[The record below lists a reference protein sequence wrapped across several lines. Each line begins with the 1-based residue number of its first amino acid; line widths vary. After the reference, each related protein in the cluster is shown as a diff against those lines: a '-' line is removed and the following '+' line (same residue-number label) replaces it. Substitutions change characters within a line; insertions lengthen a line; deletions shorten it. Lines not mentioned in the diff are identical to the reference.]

1 MRTYPV
7 YIGRCHDYDADRV
20 TEVLKTALGQIP
32 LRKPITGK
40 VVIKPNLV
48 MAHPKVA
55 TEAYTR
61 KEVIEG
67 IIRVVK
73 ASGKGLGKIDVVE
86 KSGLGV
92 TTASMFRY
100 AGYRKLARKY
110 GVGLR
115 AMEERPQ
122 VKVVIRNGK
131 VHQYITV
138 AREMAECDFL
148 IFAPKLKTNVLA
160 HGYSGALKLNIGTVD
175 SRERLY
181 HHNRDLPAK
190 IVDILEVA
198 NPDLI
203 VTDGIRFC
211 FGGNQMTQPGIDL
224 GLIVVSNNAVAHDM
238 VCAKLL
244 NLDPEKIEH
253 IREAYERGYGPSTF
267 KEIEIS
273 GDYAPEEARSIT
285 KTLDYGYYPV
295 EQFSCNFNI
304 LSGTPY
310 CVGGC
315 HGIFLDWLHM
325 IKDKKPKL
333 LRRFPAIYVLIGR
346 LEKEIRAKKV
356 LLVGNCAMASRMVYA
371 RRIVRIKGCPPS
383 HKRIVWVMMVHFL
396 LLSPLVCPSMIID
409 GFVLYPLK
417 KLKGWLMNLHYKPL
431 GKQRR

>member
-67 IIRVVK
+67 IIRVVN
-73 ASGKGLGKIDVVE
+73 ARGKGIGKIDVVE

-110 GVGLR
+110 GIGLR

-160 HGYSGALKLNIGTVD
+160 NGYSGALKLNIGTVD

-181 HHNRDLPAK
+181 HHNLDLPVK

-203 VTDGIRFC
+203 VTDGIR
-211 FGGNQMTQPGIDL
+211 D
-224 GLIVVSNNAVAHDM
+224 
-238 VCAKLL
+238 
-244 NLDPEKIEH
+244 
-253 IREAYERGYGPSTF
+253 
-267 KEIEIS
+267 
-273 GDYAPEEARSIT
+273 
-285 KTLDYGYYPV
+285 
-295 EQFSCNFNI
+295 
-304 LSGTPY
+304 
-310 CVGGC
+310 GGC
-315 HGIFLDWLHM
+315 E
-325 IKDKKPKL
+325 K
-333 LRRFPAIYVLIGR
+333 GR
-346 LEKEIRAKKV
+346 S
-356 LLVGNCAMASRMVYA
+356 N
-371 RRIVRIKGCPPS
+371 
-383 HKRIVWVMMVHFL
+383 
-396 LLSPLVCPSMIID
+396 
-409 GFVLYPLK
+409 
-417 KLKGWLMNLHYKPL
+417 
-431 GKQRR
+431 

>member
-7 YIGRCHDYDADRV
+7 YIGRCHDYDSDRV
-20 TEVLKTALGQIP
+20 TEVIKTALGQIP
-32 LRKPITGK
+32 LRKPIQGK

-73 ASGKGLGKIDVVE
+73 ARGKGLGKIDVVE

-211 FGGNQMTQPGIDL
+211 FGGYQMTQPGIDL

-273 GDYAPEEARSIT
+273 GDYA
-285 KTLDYGYYPV
+285 
-295 EQFSCNFNI
+295 
-304 LSGTPY
+304 
-310 CVGGC
+310 
-315 HGIFLDWLHM
+315 
-325 IKDKKPKL
+325 
-333 LRRFPAIYVLIGR
+333 
-346 LEKEIRAKKV
+346 
-356 LLVGNCAMASRMVYA
+356 
-371 RRIVRIKGCPPS
+371 
-383 HKRIVWVMMVHFL
+383 
-396 LLSPLVCPSMIID
+396 
-409 GFVLYPLK
+409 
-417 KLKGWLMNLHYKPL
+417 
-431 GKQRR
+431 